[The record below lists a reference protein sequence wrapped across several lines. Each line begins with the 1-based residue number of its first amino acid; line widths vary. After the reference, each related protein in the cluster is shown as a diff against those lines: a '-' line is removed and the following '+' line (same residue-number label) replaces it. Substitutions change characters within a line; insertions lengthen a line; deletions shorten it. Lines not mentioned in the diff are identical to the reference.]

1 MQKYIVLHVFL
12 LRNSIGSSSELR
24 DLEITAIGIEAIVLF
39 LSPKLLASIPDV
51 LLMSI
56 RIGKKKTTHP
66 KPNEQRLTEDQKLSL
81 CCMNTIGGLNLTKTI
96 KQERRDK

>member
-1 MQKYIVLHVFL
+1 MHKYIVLHVFL
-12 LRNSIGSSSELR
+12 LRNIIGSPIELR
-24 DLEITAIGIEAIVLF
+24 DLEITAIGIEAILLF

-56 RIGKKKTTHP
+56 RIGKRKTAQP
-66 KPNEQRLTEDQKLSL
+66 KPKEQRLGEDQKLCL
-81 CCMNTIGGLNLTKTI
+81 CCTNKIGGLNLTKTI